1 MEKKELIKQY
11 AEKYKKISKI
21 LSIIFTI
28 LIIALGIFMIWL
40 GLIIILNN
48 SFWLMLSIGII
59 LFACTALD
67 IGLAIKFFL
76 FSWKNLKY
84 MPSRRAA
91 ERYCKITGNKF

>member
-40 GLIIILNN
+40 GIIIILNN

-59 LFACTALD
+59 
-67 IGLAIKFFL
+67 
-76 FSWKNLKY
+76 
-84 MPSRRAA
+84 
-91 ERYCKITGNKF
+91 